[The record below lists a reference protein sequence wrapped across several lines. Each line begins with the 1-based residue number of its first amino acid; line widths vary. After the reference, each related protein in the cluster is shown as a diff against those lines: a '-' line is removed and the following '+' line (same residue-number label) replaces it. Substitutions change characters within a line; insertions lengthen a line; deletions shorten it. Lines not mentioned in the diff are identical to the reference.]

1 MKSTFRNISFL
12 AAMFCGQGSAQEV
25 KTPPVGTV
33 TAIPGVIQVAAP
45 PEPAAAVEKPDF
57 QIEGTQVKLIDVVES
72 PPMPGLP
79 PVSGTMTLKVHSVA
93 DPGLPDPPRPPE
105 SAISA
110 GTEDFAEYTGE
121 QPKAHFAFI
130 SATVYDRS
138 RTRLTCYPR
147 GGGEKGVTVW
157 SNVDFNHFSE
167 ISAFEAKG
175 SDGEI
180 RSYHLM
186 MGIGNETTEGR
197 RELLAEHGI
206 EWEMPEI
213 PTLPDGPPVFV
224 VESQDPD
231 TETLELVED
240 LHALYRDEGKRMAEL
255 SAAREKAYEDKKAYL
270 LANPPKPKDVTVH
283 FWNRGDSSTRPEAEQ
298 P

>member
-1 MKSTFRNISFL
+1 
-12 AAMFCGQGSAQEV
+12 
-25 KTPPVGTV
+25 
-33 TAIPGVIQVAAP
+33 
-45 PEPAAAVEKPDF
+45 
-57 QIEGTQVKLIDVVES
+57 
-72 PPMPGLP
+72 
-79 PVSGTMTLKVHSVA
+79 
-93 DPGLPDPPRPPE
+93 
-105 SAISA
+105 
-110 GTEDFAEYTGE
+110 
-121 QPKAHFAFI
+121 
-130 SATVYDRS
+130 
-138 RTRLTCYPR
+138 
-147 GGGEKGVTVW
+147 
-157 SNVDFNHFSE
+157 
-167 ISAFEAKG
+167 
-175 SDGEI
+175 
-180 RSYHLM
+180 